1 MPAKLFPK
9 ELKDCIK
16 IDMDYSADPIW
27 VTNGLNRGWV
37 NGCLDDLKP
46 YVPKT
51 FLHAMEVYRVTWE
64 IFNDSKYKSITEEH
78 DYESKAL
85 KNMEH
90 SLFLLE
96 MDLGKELKTFLP
108 EKRIFMSILENGDRY
123 HYIHKEFVFDENK
136 EIVLID
142 VEEE

>member
-1 MPAKLFPK
+1 MPAKTFPL

-27 VTNGLNRGWV
+27 VTNSLNRGWV

-64 IFNDSKYKSITEEH
+64 ILSSSKYQSMCDDP
-78 DYESKAL
+78 DYESNAL

-90 SLFLLE
+90 SLLLLTI
-96 MDLGKELKTFLP
+96 DLGKELKTFVP
-108 EKRIFMSILENGDRY
+108 EKRIFISVLENDDQY
-123 HYIHKEFVFDENK
+123 SYVNKEFVFDENK
-136 EIVLID
+136 EIILID
-142 VEEE
+142 VEE